1 MYADFE
7 CNLKSVESYEGSYSK
22 KYQDH
27 VPCSFPCKIVCV
39 DDKFTKPIVVFRGK
53 NAAYGFVKP
62 FNKYLI
68 IREEEEKFQ
77 SSNTYWICGR
87 LIDSGD
93 ENVRDHFHVTG
104 KFRGAA
110 HWSCNMNLH
119 LTKNVPVIFH
129 NLRDYDSHLIFCDLN
144 KFNVKI
150 DVIPNRLENTW
161 HFFIKKHLVFIYP
174 YEYMDNFKGFNE
186 EQFPDEKCLYSSLKD
201 EADDDNGKN

>member
-1 MYADFE
+1 
-7 CNLKSVESYEGSYSK
+7 
-22 KYQDH
+22 
-27 VPCSFPCKIVCV
+27 
-39 DDKFTKPIVVFRGK
+39 
-53 NAAYGFVKP
+53 
-62 FNKYLI
+62 
-68 IREEEEKFQ
+68 
-77 SSNTYWICGR
+77 
-87 LIDSGD
+87 
-93 ENVRDHFHVTG
+93 
-104 KFRGAA
+104 
-110 HWSCNMNLH
+110 MNLQ

-129 NLRDYDSHLIFCDLN
+129 NLRDYDSHLIFSDLN